1 MRKSKS
7 ELSTTHIILLSF
19 LVVIIV
25 GTLLLMLP
33 ISSATGEWT
42 PFIDALFTSTTS
54 TCVTGLVVVPTVSAW
69 STFGHIIILFLI
81 QIGGLGVITVAF
93 GLTLIV
99 NRRMGLSDRLLLQD
113 AFNLNTLAGL
123 AQFVKK
129 VVLGT
134 LAFEGAGALLYM
146 TVFVPEFGPKGIWIS
161 VFTAVSAFCN
171 AGLDIISV
179 NSLADYVHNPVVNF
193 VTCALVFLGGI
204 GYIVWWDVVRV
215 IRLRGKRRLKIFK
228 SLTLHSKITLMTT
241 IILIFGGALFIFIFE
256 YDNPLTMK
264 DFSLYQK
271 VQSSVF
277 QSVTTRTAGFFTV
290 PQENFTNGSA
300 LISILLMF
308 IGGSPVGTAGGVKT
322 VTVAIV
328 IETAISAI
336 KNKNDTTMFNRTIS
350 KQAVSKAI
358 AVICTSFIIMFTSTV
373 FLSAVSDANAI
384 DIIYETVSATST
396 VGLSRNLT
404 GFLNTAGK
412 VIIIATMYFGRVG
425 PISLAV
431 ALRTKKQNSNIVK
444 NPVEDVSVG

>member
-54 TCVTGLVVVPTVSAW
+54 TCVTGLVVVPTFSAW

-99 NRRMGLSDRLLLQD
+99 NRRMGLSDRILLQD
-113 AFNLNTLAGL
+113 SFNLNTLSGL
-123 AQFVKK
+123 SQFVKK

-146 TVFVPEFGPKGIWIS
+146 TVFVPKFGPKGIWIS

-215 IRLRGKRRLKIFK
+215 IKLRGKRRLKIFK
-228 SLTLHSKITLMTT
+228 SLTLHSKITLVTT
-241 IILIFGGALFIFIFE
+241 FVLIFGGALFVFIFE

-271 VQSSVF
+271 IQSSVF

-322 VTVAIV
+322 VTFAIV

-336 KNKNDTTMFNRTIS
+336 KNKNDTTMFNRTLS

-358 AVICTSFIIMFTSTV
+358 AVMCTSFIIMFASTV
-373 FLSAVSDANAI
+373 CLSAVSDANAI

-404 GFLNTAGK
+404 AFLNTAGK
-412 VIIIATMYFGRVG
+412 IIIIATMYFGRVG